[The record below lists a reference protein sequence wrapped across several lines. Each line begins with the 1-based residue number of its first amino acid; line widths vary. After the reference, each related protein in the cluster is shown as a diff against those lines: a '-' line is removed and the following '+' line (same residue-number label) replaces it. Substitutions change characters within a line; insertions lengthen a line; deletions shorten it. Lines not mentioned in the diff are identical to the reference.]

1 MTSALTV
8 TSNTFDVGALI
19 RDENVRILIC
29 CGSGGVGKTTTSA
42 SLAISAARV
51 GRKVCLI
58 TIDPAKR
65 LAQVL
70 GVDELTNSPAEVNL
84 TDLPPG
90 GALNA
95 MMLDM
100 KGTFDDLVRNAVD
113 ATRAKQIMAN
123 PFYVALSTSFAGT
136 QEYMAME
143 KLAEV
148 HRDERFDLVVV
159 DTPPASSTLD
169 FLDSPKR
176 LGEFLNGRF
185 IRLLTAPA
193 RIGGRLFARALD
205 AGTSAAS
212 GLLDRVLGAEFLK
225 DVSSFITNF
234 DEVFGGFQS
243 RAERT
248 YALLQH
254 PMTKF
259 ILVTTPTPEPIREAD
274 QFLSRLQADRLS
286 MAGVIVNRVQTDV
299 EPDLVALTFDRPT
312 ESPHSS
318 NELAEKLLK
327 WVRSSHEITL
337 EQSQLVDEFRKKHPN
352 LPVLTVP
359 WSYEDS
365 IPYFDLESQLK

>member
-1 MTSALTV
+1 MTSALATDS
-8 TSNTFDVGALI
+8 TTFDVGALI
-19 RDENVRILIC
+19 RDESVRILIC
-29 CGSGGVGKTTTSA
+29 CGSGGVGKTTTAA

-70 GVDELTNSPAEVNL
+70 GVDQLTNSPSVVNL
-84 TDLPPG
+84 PDLPVG
-90 GALNA
+90 GQLHA

-113 ATRAKQIMAN
+113 ANRANQILAN
-123 PFYVALSTSFAGT
+123 PFYIALSTSFAGT

-143 KLAEV
+143 KLAQV

-193 RIGGRLFARALD
+193 RIGGKLFARALD

-212 GLLDRVLGAEFLK
+212 GLLDRVLGADFLK

-234 DEVFGGFQS
+234 DEVFGGFQA
-243 RAERT
+243 RAEKT
-248 YALLQH
+248 YALLQN
-254 PMTKF
+254 PMTRF
-259 ILVTTPTPEPIREAD
+259 VLVTTLTPEPMREAQD
-274 QFLSRLQADRLS
+274 FLRRLRSDGLTF
-286 MAGVIVNRVQTDV
+286 AGVVVNRVQPD
-299 EPDLVALTFDRPT
+299 PPRDLVEYANHTLDGQMGNRLT
-312 ESPHSS
+312 
-318 NELAEKLLK
+318 EKLLK
-327 WVRSSHEITL
+327 WVKADHEIAHEQHQLL
-337 EQSQLVDEFRKKHPN
+337 EEFRRN
-352 LPVLTVP
+352 NMSLPILTIP
-359 WSYEDS
+359 LASQDS
-365 IPYFDLESQLK
+365 LTYFDLESQTK